1 MAGRKWRLKW
11 SANWQAWG
19 YRPLHTIPPVHI
31 IAFMAEL
38 NRLNSE
44 VTREGR

>member
-1 MAGRKWRLKW
+1 MASRKWRLKW
-11 SANWQAWG
+11 NAGWQAWE
-19 YRPLHTIPPVHI
+19 YRPLSNLPPVHVI
-31 IAFMAEL
+31 GFLSDL